1 MSTRPTQLL
10 TLWPVGC
17 SSPTSRRHATAAH
30 AARASRAVGRKAK
43 LEESSYG

>member
-1 MSTRPTQLL
+1 MSAHLTRLSNL
-10 TLWPVGC
+10 RPVC
-17 SSPTSRRHATAAH
+17 RSSPTSRRHAAAAH

>member
-1 MSTRPTQLL
+1 MSKYPYQLSTLRP
-10 TLWPVGC
+10 VRR
-17 SSPTSRRHATAAH
+17 SSPTSRRHAAAAH